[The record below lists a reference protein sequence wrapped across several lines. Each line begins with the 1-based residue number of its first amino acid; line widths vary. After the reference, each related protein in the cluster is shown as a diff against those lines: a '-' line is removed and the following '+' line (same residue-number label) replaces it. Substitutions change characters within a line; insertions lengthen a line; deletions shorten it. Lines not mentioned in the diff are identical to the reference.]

1 MVDKKTNFSKT
12 RCCIRIINLTASIC
26 FVITPILRIMY
37 RGFPAFET
45 INDHLD
51 VRDYISNPLPIKP
64 PKNVKRQ
71 IYTVAK
77 QVPGFQQ
84 GVLHKIISSKVA
96 LICIP
101 EDGLYTTLRKM
112 EVFKIVQEAVVLQK
126 FQDPIPIMGILKGPN
141 WYILG
146 MRMYCLALEKGN
158 LITWEWLRLNARYV
172 DFLKKARPVFSVDC
186 VFYLPMWSNLLRGV
200 FNYLSFLALT
210 AYVCL
215 RYNLECIEWLVTKSM
230 SGTKEVTSYF
240 LIPIEVFLD
249 RTKNFRPSL
258 FPIIKDTVKIIGS
271 KYHEFIKE
279 GSPIIVDCG
288 RISLLDLYTLNNKI
302 LPIAQ
307 KKVVFWINILT
318 KIGLTS
324 SLKVNLI
331 LLNYLFS
338 KTKIIK
344 LLYALKFLC
353 SSTFIQLTN
362 PLITEIKIVT
372 PILAGL
378 PTVIEFLNPK
388 LKILGK
394 YVKTSNITLTDLYTP
409 INKKSIHIRNRILI
423 QQSQL
428 VIQYLRHN
436 LSSISGFLSKEKKLK
451 LATKYLKKNTK
462 IISYFLEVK
471 KTKNRVLEFVK
482 IKTPVVKQF
491 VEIKT
496 PILVNYFNDSSQVFI
511 IFLKKMPIIRA
522 RSRPRDLTEVGVV
535 DIVASKMQ
543 LDLNI
548 INLIIKETLTLI
560 EFLKAK
566 MRLVLQSIILD
577 IPTITQFVILDTP
590 TTLEFIKV
598 KLPGITDLLTEKTN
612 FRLVHEFLQKNVQI
626 LGILL
631 STIKVFSLKRVVKIL
646 LRPYLLILL
655 AEIYLILDDRSP
667 LILILNIMI
676 NRKMSIRLLSIGIKI
691 AVRLIDVGCE
701 LVIMWIHLFPG
712 MVIITMTLETWIM
725 RALGFTYGPEYIQM
739 QDYIVLIKYATF
751 YYAEYL
757 GFFKTFPFNGINGI
771 IKND

>member
-26 FVITPILRIMY
+26 FVITPILRVMY

-77 QVPGFQQ
+77 QVPAFQQ
-84 GVLHKIISSKVA
+84 GVLHKIISSEVT

-101 EDGLYTTLRKM
+101 EDGLYTALRKM

-146 MRMYCLALEKGN
+146 MRIYCLALEKGN

-186 VFYLPMWSNLLRGV
+186 GFYLPMWSNLLRGT

-215 RYNLECIEWLVTKSM
+215 RHNLDCMEWLLTKNM
-230 SGTKEVTSYF
+230 SGTKEITSYF
-240 LIPIEVFLD
+240 LTPIEIFLD
-249 RTKNFRPSL
+249 RTKNFRPSP

-279 GSPIIVDCG
+279 GSPIVIDCG
-288 RISLLDLYTLNNKI
+288 RIGLLDLHTLNNKI
-302 LPIAQ
+302 LPIVQ
-307 KKVVFWINILT
+307 KEVVFWINILT
-318 KIGLTS
+318 KIGLNQ
-324 SLKVNLI
+324 SLKANLI

-338 KTKIIK
+338 QTTIINLLSALTK
-344 LLYALKFLC
+344 
-353 SSTFIQLTN
+353 

-372 PILAGL
+372 PLLAEL
-378 PTVIEFLNPK
+378 PTVIEFINPK

-394 YVKTSNITLTDLYTP
+394 YIKTSNITLTDLYTP

-428 VIQYLRHN
+428 VIKYLKHN
-436 LSSISGFLSKEKKLK
+436 LSSISVFLSKEKKLK
-451 LATKYLKKNTK
+451 LVTKYLKKNTK
-462 IISYFLEVK
+462 IISYFLKVK
-471 KTKNRVLEFVK
+471 KTKNRVVEFVK

-496 PILVNYFNDSSQVFI
+496 PILVNYFNDSSQIFI
-511 IFLKKMPIIRA
+511 SFLRKTPIIRA
-522 RSRPRDLTEVGVV
+522 RSRPRDFTEVGIV

-548 INLIIKETLTLI
+548 TNLIIKETLTLV

-566 MRLVLQSIILD
+566 MKLVLQLIILD
-577 IPTITQFVILDTP
+577 IPTITQFLIIDTP
-590 TTLEFIKV
+590 TTLEFMKV

-612 FRLVHEFLQKNVQI
+612 FRLVHEFLQKNIQT

-667 LILILNIMI
+667 LILILNII
-676 NRKMSIRLLSIGIKI
+676 FNRKMSIRFLSIGIRI

-701 LVIMWIHLFPG
+701 LAIMWMHLFPG
-712 MVIITMTLETWIM
+712 MVMTTMTLETWIM

>member
-26 FVITPILRIMY
+26 FVITPILRVMY

-77 QVPGFQQ
+77 QVPAFQQ
-84 GVLHKIISSKVA
+84 GVLHKIISSEVT

-101 EDGLYTTLRKM
+101 EDGLYTALRKM

-146 MRMYCLALEKGN
+146 MRIYCLALEKGN

-186 VFYLPMWSNLLRGV
+186 GFYLPMWSNLLRGT

-215 RYNLECIEWLVTKSM
+215 RHNLDCMEWLLTKNM
-230 SGTKEVTSYF
+230 SGTKEITSYF
-240 LIPIEVFLD
+240 LTPIEIFLD
-249 RTKNFRPSL
+249 RTKNFRPSP

-279 GSPIIVDCG
+279 GSPIVIDCG
-288 RISLLDLYTLNNKI
+288 RIGLLDLYTLNNKI
-302 LPIAQ
+302 LPIVQ
-307 KKVVFWINILT
+307 KEVVFWINILT
-318 KIGLTS
+318 KIGLNQ
-324 SLKVNLI
+324 SLKANLI

-338 KTKIIK
+338 QTTIINLLSALTK
-344 LLYALKFLC
+344 
-353 SSTFIQLTN
+353 

-372 PILAGL
+372 PLLAEL
-378 PTVIEFLNPK
+378 PTVIEFINPK

-394 YVKTSNITLTDLYTP
+394 YIKTSNITLTDLYTP

-428 VIQYLRHN
+428 VIKYLKHN
-436 LSSISGFLSKEKKLK
+436 LSSISVFLSKEKKLK
-451 LATKYLKKNTK
+451 LVTKYLKKNTK
-462 IISYFLEVK
+462 IISYFLKVK
-471 KTKNRVLEFVK
+471 KTKNRVVEFVK

-496 PILVNYFNDSSQVFI
+496 PILVNYFNDSSQIFI
-511 IFLKKMPIIRA
+511 SFLRKTPIIRA
-522 RSRPRDLTEVGVV
+522 RSRPRDFTEVGIV

-548 INLIIKETLTLI
+548 TNLIIKETLTLV

-566 MRLVLQSIILD
+566 MKLVLQLIILD
-577 IPTITQFVILDTP
+577 IPTITQFLIIDTP

-612 FRLVHEFLQKNVQI
+612 FRLVHEFLQKNIQT

-667 LILILNIMI
+667 LILILNII
-676 NRKMSIRLLSIGIKI
+676 FNRKMSIRFLSIGIRI

-701 LVIMWIHLFPG
+701 LAIMWMHLFPG
-712 MVIITMTLETWIM
+712 MVMTTMTLETWIM